1 MKIKYQISSQ
11 ASTVGN
17 SVNLKFL
24 IKQKKNFT
32 RRALESDD
40 DDDDD
45 SDYDSMQAIDL
56 SNVDV
61 LNENETISFLAED
74 EDFEIVWWFYLM
86 IAFLVVLIFLVVF
99 INRKYSK
106 ILND

>member
-45 SDYDSMQAIDL
+45 LKILKIIEKVKQK
-56 SNVDV
+56 
-61 LNENETISFLAED
+61 
-74 EDFEIVWWFYLM
+74 
-86 IAFLVVLIFLVVF
+86 VF
-99 INRKYSK
+99 IKPIKAKSNK
-106 ILND
+106 